1 MKEPALFFILAES
14 ALEPIPT
21 ELRNHPKFRRYAKN
35 QNKSPEAIIFDKSI
49 HSFLIKNPEV
59 YEKRGRPDLVH
70 ISLLSILG
78 TPLCKA
84 GRLKI
89 FLHTVNNRVIQVD
102 PSVRLPRNYI
112 RFIGLISQLFEMGQV
127 PPKGPGLLSLK
138 KMTMQELIDEITPK
152 YTILFSETGKEVEL
166 MNFMSRIV
174 DHVPLAVI
182 VGGFPHGKFSKE
194 TSHCA
199 NEIVAISNVS
209 FDAHIVVSRVIYAY
223 EIALK
228 TK

>member
-35 QNKSPEAIIFDKSI
+35 QKKSPEAIIFDKSI

-102 PSVRLPRNYI
+102 PSVRLPRNYV

-127 PPKGPGLLSLK
+127 PPKGPKRSSPSR
-138 KMTMQELIDEITPK
+138 TP
-152 YTILFSETGKEVEL
+152 SQ
-166 MNFMSRIV
+166 S
-174 DHVPLAVI
+174 
-182 VGGFPHGKFSKE
+182 
-194 TSHCA
+194 
-199 NEIVAISNVS
+199 
-209 FDAHIVVSRVIYAY
+209 
-223 EIALK
+223 
-228 TK
+228 